1 MLDETVELQRM
12 KGIMSG
18 LMVFLEGL
26 ERVVKK
32 VQELMR

>member
-18 LMVFLEGL
+18 LMVSLEGL